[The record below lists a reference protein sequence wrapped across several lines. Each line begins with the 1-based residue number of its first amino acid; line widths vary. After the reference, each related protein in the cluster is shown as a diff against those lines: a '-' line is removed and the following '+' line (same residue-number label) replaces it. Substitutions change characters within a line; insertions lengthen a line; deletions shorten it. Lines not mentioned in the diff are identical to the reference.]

1 LVDNKNT
8 EQISVVPIKAA
19 AGYLNGHADSEYL
32 EELPYFCLP
41 LNEISTNK
49 SYRVFQIRGDSML
62 PVNSGSYII
71 AEYLENWKNL
81 KDDKCYILITKD
93 EGIVYKRIKNK
104 IFESNEII
112 LNSDNPDYTAYS
124 VDINSVFEIWR
135 AIGFITFSLPNQ
147 DDLTFDK
154 LSSLVIQ
161 LREDVNKIKKK
172 DD

>member
-1 LVDNKNT
+1 
-8 EQISVVPIKAA
+8 
-19 AGYLNGHADSEYL
+19 
-32 EELPYFCLP
+32 
-41 LNEISTNK
+41 
-49 SYRVFQIRGDSML
+49 ML